1 MTFEGAD
8 GIILTEQNSLE
19 EVKGLYTKTLN
30 EIAATLRF
38 LRMEGY
44 DGFLWLSEDFPER
57 VRRELSE
64 LLPEQVPDGKLFE
77 YAVDYDGATVAKL
90 LFVLEKEK
98 AEALSL
104 PLGYMVERL
113 YEESRSWLAE
123 NSENDVY
130 KKALHF
136 IRANYTEGITVA
148 DVARHTGY
156 SESYFGYAF
165 KKKYKMSV
173 SRYIRELQLAKA
185 KDLLVDTAFAISAVA
200 SYVGFD
206 DSNYFTVIFKKQFGI
221 SPKEFRKKYGRLV
234 TS

>member
-1 MTFEGAD
+1 M
-8 GIILTEQNSLE
+8 
-19 EVKGLYTKTLN
+19 YTKTLN
-30 EIAATLRF
+30 ETVATLRF
-38 LRMEGY
+38 LREEGY
-44 DGFLWLSEDFPER
+44 DVYLTLSEDFPENIR
-57 VRRELSE
+57 KE
-64 LLPEQVPDGKLFE
+64 LLVFCPVKPFE
-77 YAVDYDGATVAKL
+77 KKPCEYEVSYDGVTVATL
-90 LFVLEKEK
+90 LFAGEKEK
-98 AEALSL
+98 GAALSL
-104 PLGYMVERL
+104 PLGYMLERL
-113 YEESRSWLAE
+113 YEEVRQAAVES
-123 NSENDVY
+123 SENDVY

-206 DSNYFTVIFKKQFGI
+206 DSNYFTAIFKKHFGI
-221 SPKEFRKKYGRLV
+221 SPKEFRKKYGRVV

>member
-1 MTFEGAD
+1 MRE
-8 GIILTEQNSLE
+8 
-19 EVKGLYTKTLN
+19 
-30 EIAATLRF
+30 
-38 LRMEGY
+38 EGY
-44 DGFLWLSEDFPER
+44 GVYLTLSEDFPENIR
-57 VRRELSE
+57 KE
-64 LLPEQVPDGKLFE
+64 FE
-77 YAVDYDGATVAKL
+77 TFCLVGSLEKKPCEYEVGYDGATVATL
-90 LFVLEKEK
+90 LFVGEREKG
-98 AEALSL
+98 AALSL
-104 PLGYMVERL
+104 PLGYMLERL
-113 YEESRSWLAE
+113 YEEVRQAALES
-123 NSENDVY
+123 SENDVY

-221 SPKEFRKKYGRLV
+221 SPKEFRKKYGRFV
-234 TS
+234 DS